1 MQGTQQLFDLAAGG
15 GGIGSIVSGIA
26 PDWGVFG
33 EVGAKAKIIVGVIMA
48 GSVLYLLGSAVLGAV
63 HIRVG
68 QQQHNTMETK
78 KGQTMVASS
87 LLGLFTVASMATIF
101 TIVYGFGI

>member
-1 MQGTQQLFDLAAGG
+1 MQQLVVLAAGKG
-15 GGIGSIVSGIA
+15 GGIGSLLNGIS
-26 PDWGVFG
+26 PSWGVFG
-33 EVGAKAKIIVGVIMA
+33 ALEEKAKIIVGVIMA
-48 GSVLYLLGSAVLGAV
+48 GSILFLLGSAVVGAV

-68 QQQHNTMETK
+68 NQQHNTMETK

-87 LLGLFTVASMATIF
+87 LLGLFTIASMATLF